1 MNLSLSSIDFRT
13 RNLYFI
19 NMLKIFVKLIL
30 LITTSLLSF
39 SLLADAKLDNET
51 EVGIAAANGNTQ
63 TETYNFK
70 QTTQYKNVKDVFG
83 LKSRYLNATS
93 EGEETARYF
102 LLSLRYEKEVS
113 SRLGLFAQETFE
125 KDRFANIDQR
135 FGTDIGGRYH
145 FIETDPTKFF
155 SELGYRYFHEDR
167 LDGSQAYSNYGRLYT
182 EWENKWRETFSTKIW
197 IEYLPNFTEQKDWQF
212 NSELSLTAILTE
224 IFSLKS
230 SFLLRRDNSPA
241 PGVKYKNDTL
251 LTTAIV
257 AKF

>member
-1 MNLSLSSIDFRT
+1 
-13 RNLYFI
+13 
-19 NMLKIFVKLIL
+19 MLTLLMKLIL
-30 LITTSLLSF
+30 LITLSASSF
-39 SLLADAKLDNET
+39 AVMANAKFDNET
-51 EVGIAAANGNTQ
+51 EVGIAAANGNTE
-63 TETYNFK
+63 TETYNVK
-70 QTTQYKNVKDVFG
+70 QTAQYQNVKDVFG

-93 EGEETARYF
+93 AGEETARYF

-113 SRLGLFAQETFE
+113 SRFGLFAQESFE

-135 FGTDIGGRYH
+135 FGTDVGGRYH
-145 FIETDPTKFF
+145 FIEGDPTKFF

-182 EWENKWRETFSTKIW
+182 EWEQKWQKTFSTKIW
-197 IEYLPNFTEQKDWQF
+197 FEYLPNFTEQKDWQF
-212 NSELSLTAILTE
+212 NSEVSLTTILSE

-241 PGVKYKNDTL
+241 PGVRYKNDTL